1 VIYEFAVDPDIV
13 VKWAMDQDAAMV
25 GQFGLDRRRLVADF
39 PRNWEGYVQSRLLQ
53 KFDLDY
59 GAPEFIEAN
68 GILTAYLDLM
78 AEHMVSRSVDVGDDE
93 WLAHATAEHAVR
105 PFHAIVASNPPAG
118 SADVIDESVMQRLN
132 DTRWHLP
139 TIKPARKTAGELAS
153 LLAPIL
159 GHANEILIVD
169 PYFDAA
175 DASYRDVL
183 RALVLRA
190 IAGRNPARVWPK
202 FVLITGVDDR
212 KRGAGQ
218 IPQAQQ
224 NLNVANAK
232 YGDAQRCLPNEL
244 PVGVEMA
251 CYCISGLIQGD
262 RFHNRFVLSDFAGAL
277 CPYGVEE
284 LGEEVFDDITPLHQ
298 GQYEKRWAQFSR
310 TAELPV
316 VGRSVVI
323 RGEQQ

>member
-1 VIYEFAVDPDIV
+1 MIYEFAVDPDIV
-13 VKWAMDQDAAMV
+13 VKWAIDQDAAMV

-78 AEHMVSRSVDVGDDE
+78 AEHMVSRGVDVGDDE
-93 WLAHATAEHAVR
+93 WLAHATAEHAAR

-118 SADVIDESVMQRLN
+118 STDVIDESVMQRLK

-139 TIKPARKTAGELAS
+139 TIESARKTADELAS
-153 LLAPIL
+153 RLEPIL
-159 GHANEILIVD
+159 RHASEIVIVD

-175 DASYRDVL
+175 EPTFCNVL

-190 IAGRNPARVWPK
+190 MSGRNPARLKPK

-212 KRGAGQ
+212 RRGSGQ
-218 IPQAQQ
+218 IPQEQQ
-224 NLNVANAK
+224 NLRVANDK
-232 YGDAQRCLPNEL
+232 YGAAQRCLPSEL
-244 PVGVEMA
+244 PVDVEVTY
-251 CYCISGLIQGD
+251 YCISGLIEGD

-284 LGEEVFDDITPLHQ
+284 LGEKVFDDITPLHQ
-298 GQYEKRWAQFSR
+298 GQYKKRWAQFSR

-316 VGRSVVI
+316 VGRPVVI
-323 RGEQQ
+323 RGEQR